1 MRTALALLAAVAG
14 LALPAAASAQAP
26 PPDERA
32 AAQAFADAAKRFDA
46 AADVADTHD
55 TSWMKPCDR
64 ALDRVPA
71 PHRYGAALLVMDH
84 SLRLGLAEIRGP
96 LRAFRTELALVPTA
110 DPVLISGRAAVRR
123 LGRAVDAV
131 PAPGRFCAEL
141 RAWKRAGYPRSTT
154 RAAEKALDQTVA
166 AVTRGLLRK
175 LDETAQRLR
184 ELGVSRE
191 DAAAFGG
198 GGGSW

>member
-1 MRTALALLAAVAG
+1 MRIALALVAVAAV
-14 LALPAAASAQAP
+14 LTLPAAASAQAP
-26 PPDERA
+26 ADERA

-46 AADVADTHD
+46 AADAAETPG
-55 TSWMKPCDR
+55 TAWMDPCER
-64 ALDRVPA
+64 ALERVPA
-71 PHRYGAALLVMDH
+71 VHRYGAAMLVMDH
-84 SLRLGLAEIRGP
+84 SLRRGLAEVRGP
-96 LRAFRTELALVPTA
+96 LRAFRSELALVPTA

-123 LGRAVDAV
+123 MGRAVDAV

-154 RAAEKALDQTVA
+154 RAAEKSLDRTIR

-175 LDETAQRLR
+175 LDATAMRLR

-198 GGGSW
+198 GSGGW